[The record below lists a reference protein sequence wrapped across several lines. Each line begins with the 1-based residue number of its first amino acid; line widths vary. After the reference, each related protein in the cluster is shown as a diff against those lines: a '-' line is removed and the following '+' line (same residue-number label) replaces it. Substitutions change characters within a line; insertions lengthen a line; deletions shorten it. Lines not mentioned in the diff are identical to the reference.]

1 MSSQVLILWLVT
13 LIFSVIMG
21 SVNAFIFFKEHDGVE
36 RIAIGGY
43 NLVLAVLSAIAL
55 VTIITR

>member
-21 SVNAFIFFKEHDGVE
+21 SVNAFIFFKEHDGVV
-36 RIAIGGY
+36 IVSK
-43 NLVLAVLSAIAL
+43 LVNCI
-55 VTIITR
+55 